1 MKMNTTKIDS
11 NLEKFLNLTGSTWL
25 SETIYLYTVAPFGLT
40 GIILNALNLV
50 VLIKMPNA
58 KHISIPLLNYMK
70 VYSINSILL
79 SIMIFLFIFT
89 HLPRYF
95 QYSISYVARFYRC
108 IIMINVANMLNFYE
122 SALYIL
128 IMLERISS
136 FVLKFRK
143 YTNIPCYKTSFLC
156 LAFCCLICLPTYFMS
171 YVKNDYEFNY
181 ELDNNNQ
188 IIYRYCEKTEFG
200 NSIYGKIIISIVIL
214 TMNGLTLIIEIT
226 LIILILNS
234 INHDAIIHVTNHNI
248 NNSNARLNK
257 SNPNLIKFQFNF
269 RCLHQFQIYS
279 FYFIIF

>member
-1 MKMNTTKIDS
+1 M
-11 NLEKFLNLTGSTWL
+11 EKFLNLTGSTWL

-50 VLIKMPNA
+50 VLIKMKNA

-95 QYSISYVARFYRC
+95 QYSIGSFLSMHNYDQC
-108 IIMINVANMLNFYE
+108 GKHNMLNFYE
-122 SALYIL
+122 SALFIL

-171 YVKNDYEFNY
+171 YVKSDYEFNY

-200 NSIYGKIIISIVIL
+200 DSIYGTIIISIVIL

-226 LIILILNS
+226 LAVIILI
-234 INHDAIIHVTNHNI
+234 NI
-248 NNSNARLNK
+248 
-257 SNPNLIKFQFNF
+257 
-269 RCLHQFQIYS
+269 
-279 FYFIIF
+279 